1 MKSIKAKGGGEI
13 PEDAYLQRWWWWH
26 NLRFGN
32 KDLKH
37 NKKEYEIWLVNLIKK
52 FVKEKISIFVY

>member
-1 MKSIKAKGGGEI
+1 MKSIKAKGGDI
-13 PEDAYLQRWWWWH
+13 PEDAYSQNWWWGH
-26 NLRFGN
+26 TLRFDN